1 MVLADT
7 PTSSVWSSSA
17 PLDSRRQHCRSAYL
31 AREDRLDLLD
41 EPTQLDT
48 LIVAISTTSGRRA
61 DDGTHRAVATG
72 LV

>member
-1 MVLADT
+1 MVLVDN
-7 PTSSVWSSSA
+7 PDVLRLVLIS
-17 PLDSRRQHCRSAYL
+17 PLDSRRQHCRSACL

-48 LIVAISTTSGRRA
+48 LIVAICTTLGRRA